1 MKPLIA
7 ARTMAIIDAR
17 ETAIDSIVHIIS
29 RAMASVSE
37 NLRTRRLRNDLRK
50 LDNHMLNDIG
60 LTRYEVEFGRLTS
73 LPVETRSEN
82 D

>member
-7 ARTMAIIDAR
+7 TATLASIDAR
-17 ETAIDSIVHIIS
+17 ETAIDSIVQIMS
-29 RAMASVSE
+29 RAMASLSAH
-37 NLRTRRLRNDLRK
+37 LRTRRLRNDLRK

-60 LTRYEVEFGRLTS
+60 LTRFDVEFGRLTS
-73 LPVETRSEN
+73 LPVKSHSDN

>member
-17 ETAIDSIVHIIS
+17 ETAVDSIVQIMS
-29 RAMASVSE
+29 RAMASLSE
-37 NLRTRRLRNDLRK
+37 NMRTRRLRNDLRK

-60 LTRYEVEFGRLTS
+60 LTRFDVEYGRLSTMS
-73 LPVETRSEN
+73 ARGYSDN